1 MKNIELEFILE
12 RERRYLL
19 KNPFKAINLAL
30 SYLEDFLHLSK
41 EFKVLEQKYQSLM
54 ADNQK
59 LTSQLIN
66 LSSPTRDT
74 KDIVKKRKTVS
85 RVVKLPSFLACHRH

>member
-19 KNPFKAINLAL
+19 KNPFKGIERAIA
-30 SYLEDFLHLSK
+30 YLEDYLHLSK
-41 EFKVLEQKYQSLM
+41 EFKVLEQKYQSAM

-59 LTSQLIN
+59 LTSQLIEM
-66 LSSPTRDT
+66 SDPTRA
-74 KDIVKKRKTVS
+74 VKYVKRKRNVS
-85 RVVKLPSFLACHRH
+85 SSGVKLPSFLPCYRH